1 MVLTVRKGAGG
12 QDLVDRAQG
21 GAAEECGGAVEFLA
35 QGGDGVVLS
44 LGDYVQDLDGEGAS
58 GGPRC
63 RAGSRYGSEPDR
75 SRKLPFCS
83 RPGTEQLGL

>member
-1 MVLTVRKGAGG
+1 MD
-12 QDLVDRAQG
+12 QAQG
-21 GAAEECGGAVEFLA
+21 GAGEECGGAVEFLA
-35 QGGDGVVLS
+35 QGGDGGVLS
-44 LGDYVQDLDGEGAS
+44 LGGHVQDLDGERDS
-58 GGPRC
+58 SGPRC